1 MSSTVQYFSGDFM
14 SSYTTAHEYTKNIRH
29 FEQNTSQ
36 LIICGNVLVTN
47 VTYYDN
53 PPLPSLELPIKH
65 GDELSFVEFRD
76 HNPELSRRRN
86 IFDYTISSLK
96 ISDFQ
101 EINGVPH
108 GILTGKITGCL
119 VKKEIKETNQDP
131 PLSSETVVENFS
143 TYSSHINPTQLSER
157 KGCGANPILNSSSLG
172 RNNGCGRFL
181 PNTGIANRG
190 CGNMAIPGVMPNGC
204 RNSGCWSI
212 LSYLI
217 WVPLLFSLFKYCDN
231 SDHEDRNMPK
241 VEDNKKDYWEENSE
255 EDFGIDSTK
264 ILDNTY
270 EIQYKS
276 ILLPNV
282 QFFTNSDRILEYS
295 KKELDELSLYFNENK
310 ELKGIV
316 FGYTDAKGNK
326 EKNQRLSQKRAEAV
340 MNYLIE
346 RGVESSR
353 LTAIGKGE
361 SDPRAS
367 NKLKE
372 GRLMNRRVEITI
384 VKKVR
389 RK

>member
-1 MSSTVQYFSGDFM
+1 
-14 SSYTTAHEYTKNIRH
+14 
-29 FEQNTSQ
+29 
-36 LIICGNVLVTN
+36 
-47 VTYYDN
+47 
-53 PPLPSLELPIKH
+53 
-65 GDELSFVEFRD
+65 
-76 HNPELSRRRN
+76 NPELSRRRN

-101 EINGVPH
+101 EIDGVPH
-108 GILTGKITGCL
+108 GILTGRITGCL

-131 PLSSETVVENFS
+131 PLSSETVIENYS
-143 TYSSHINPTQLSER
+143 T
-157 KGCGANPILNSSSLG
+157 
-172 RNNGCGRFL
+172 
-181 PNTGIANRG
+181 NTPYTIANRG

-204 RNSGCWSI
+204 RNIGCWSI

-217 WVPLLFSLFKYCDN
+217 WVPLLFSLFKFCDN
-231 SDHEDRNMPK
+231 SDQEDRNMPK

-310 ELKGIV
+310 ELKGII

-353 LTAIGKGE
+353 LSAIGKGE

-367 NKLKE
+367 NKLRE